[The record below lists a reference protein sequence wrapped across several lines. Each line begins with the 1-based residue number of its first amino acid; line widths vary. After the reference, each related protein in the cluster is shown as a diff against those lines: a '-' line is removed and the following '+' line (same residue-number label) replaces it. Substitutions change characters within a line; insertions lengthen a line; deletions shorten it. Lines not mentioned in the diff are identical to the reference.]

1 MPKKSLWKHV
11 CVVEL
16 LVSIYFLF
24 IKNVSFYKFEHDIC
38 NVISFGR
45 YILVSKYNSSL
56 ISVLIAVKNTPAVT
70 AYRHRCRQRE
80 QNGTLR
86 DTVSKRSEC
95 FETIT
100 GDQQGF
106 KVSVSFQ
113 NNKQRET
120 TSCFCIIIC
129 PCHHFP
135 YPRRHL
141 TLIPLRRQQACDV
154 SVWPVSPP
162 S

>member
-70 AYRHRCRQRE
+70 AYRHRWHQRQWNGDFLRLLLQRMINNLFLNKFKNIKSLSRLYRKISE
-80 QNGTLR
+80 HEDSQSISTKQSTVQNIKTIR
-86 DTVSKRSEC
+86 D
-95 FETIT
+95 
-100 GDQQGF
+100 
-106 KVSVSFQ
+106 
-113 NNKQRET
+113 
-120 TSCFCIIIC
+120 
-129 PCHHFP
+129 
-135 YPRRHL
+135 
-141 TLIPLRRQQACDV
+141 
-154 SVWPVSPP
+154 
-162 S
+162 